1 MDLPDTVRAELRCL
15 VRDLAAGRYDDIVA
29 TGRGGRLT
37 AAELKQAV
45 TRYHVHLADLPDQA
59 FELAH
64 VYQIGGQPVY
74 AVDLPLWTVEEGQS
88 DLTLQV
94 TVTFT
99 TDRAV
104 VSIDDLH
111 VM

>member
-15 VRDLAAGRYDDIVA
+15 VRDLAAGRYDDSVA

-37 AAELKQAV
+37 AAELRSAAALRAV
-45 TRYHVHLADLPDQA
+45 ADLPDQA